1 MLNMKSASSFCRKQA
16 RTAQQLQERTH
27 HNAVNKKYTEIPAVL
42 PVGSV
47 KNKPPAYP
55 SSFSPL
61 QPHTTA
67 PVPPRSQPSPR
78 SWRWPPARSHP
89 PSSSSSSSSFSF
101 FTSSRGPPGR
111 FLLAVAAGM
120 EALRFLAMALQR
132 PQTPGPLVCP
142 PHSPPRRRGRGRG
155 REGRGRAIAARGRVF
170 ERWRMRW
177 IR

>member
-1 MLNMKSASSFCRKQA
+1 MKSASSFCRKQA

-89 PSSSSSSSSFSF
+89 PSSSSSSSSFS
-101 FTSSRGPPGR
+101 PG
-111 FLLAVAAGM
+111 F
-120 EALRFLAMALQR
+120 
-132 PQTPGPLVCP
+132 
-142 PHSPPRRRGRGRG
+142 PRRSFRASDQTCRKQKY
-155 REGRGRAIAARGRVF
+155 REGKSERTWERSICHWNLEKKAHGRQEEASVGGSLR
-170 ERWRMRW
+170 
-177 IR
+177 